1 MKRIT
6 ILWMVLLLIL
16 GSLTSVEAA
25 SSQIVFQGPTNS
37 KVIALTFDDGAD
49 GTNIEEILRILEAQQ
64 IKATFFLTGGGTN
77 HHPEKIRRI
86 VSKGHEIGNH
96 SFSHPDFRELTFDQM
111 YNELKKAET
120 AIKNATGVNPSKIFR
135 APFGAYNSHVLEG
148 VGRAGY
154 PYTIQWTIDTID
166 WRGDSAN
173 TIYNRVI
180 NNAKPGAI
188 VLMHTGQGASGTV
201 EALPKMIHELK
212 RQGYGFVT
220 VSKLLNIS
228 GTTPKPVEPKPVEP
242 KPVEPKPEEPKLPTE
257 YYYYVVQP
265 GDTLYSISRE
275 VGVSTT
281 EISYLNKITDPNRI
295 FVGQRLIIP
304 GKEPVVEPKPIE
316 PKPIEPKPI
325 EPKPVVEPKL
335 PDEYYYYVVKTGD
348 TLSGISQK
356 LGVSTRE
363 LIDLNKI
370 TNPDRL
376 YIGQRLI
383 IPGEETS
390 MEPVKE
396 TAKEPVKEK
405 TSVVLSTKIDRIGE
419 GENLYDFAKRH
430 QLEVEEILRHNL
442 YKNPALYRVG
452 QPVTVPVK
460 TTTRVTQ
467 VYVFRIGD
475 SLTSVAKSHG
485 LSVEELLQINNW
497 KQSTPLRPG
506 KVMKL

>member
-1 MKRIT
+1 MKRIS

-25 SSQIVFQGPTNS
+25 SSQIVFQGPTSS

-120 AIKNATGVNPSKIFR
+120 AIKNAAGVNPSKIFR
-135 APFGAYNSHVLEG
+135 APFGSYNAHVLEG
-148 VGRAGY
+148 VGKAGY

-201 EALPKMIHELK
+201 EALPKMINELK

-228 GTTPKPVEPKPVEP
+228 GTTPKPTEPKPPELKPVEP
-242 KPVEPKPEEPKLPTE
+242 KLPAE

-265 GDTLYSISRE
+265 GDTLYSISQE

-295 FVGQRLIIP
+295 SVGQRLIIP
-304 GKEPVVEPKPIE
+304 GKEPAEPKPAEPKPIE
-316 PKPIEPKPI
+316 PKPI
-325 EPKPVVEPKL
+325 VEPKL

-348 TLSGISQK
+348 TLSSLSQK
-356 LGVSTRE
+356 VGVSTRE

-383 IPGEETS
+383 IPG
-390 MEPVKE
+390 KE
-396 TAKEPVKEK
+396 TNKEPVKAPVNEPVKKK
-405 TSVVLSTKIDRIGE
+405 TPVVLSTKIDRIEE
-419 GENLYDFAKRH
+419 GENLYDFARRH
-430 QLEVEEILRHNL
+430 QLEVEEIIRHNL
-442 YKNPALYRVG
+442 YNNPALYREG

-460 TTTRVTQ
+460 TTSGVTQ

-485 LSVEELLQINNW
+485 LSVEELLQTNNW